1 MHYFCIPKTN
11 INLIYMD
18 AANTLESQINRS
30 DYKILI
36 VDDVVSNVLL
46 LKILLTNEKF
56 QVCTANCGNMCIEQA
71 RAEKPDLILLDV
83 MMPDISG
90 FDTAV
95 ILKKDPELKDIPIIF
110 LTALNSPA
118 DLVKGF
124 QVGANDFLSKPF
136 NKEELVVRVMHQI
149 ALVAAKRLIEKQ
161 NRELLA
167 TINNRDKMYSV
178 IAHDLRSPMASIRMV
193 LNLAVAAI
201 SPDVVGQEI
210 FELIDKANK
219 ESEDVHDLLDNLLKW
234 TKSQTGRLNVVY
246 QDIDLDDVQCISKS
260 FPGFIDVIN
269 NELAPSKMQSIYRGD
284 VLKLRI
290 YGQSHSKRI
299 GVYIEGL
306 PDSVRLDEEYTA
318 GIMARRAPGKNKW
331 STSRV
336 EADEVHFEK
345 IRKMVHGYI
354 INTNTKPKDY
364 ESLLNKPRPS
374 HADYTARFLYGDDA
388 ARSGGGI
395 FSGRMTAPLCIAG
408 SIAKCELEKR
418 GIKIYSHLL
427 QIGEASDVGY
437 YEGFTQDEI
446 SKVQKK
452 ELPVIDDEAGKLMI
466 QVIDAARKDCDSVGG
481 VIETVVYGMP
491 AGIGGPLFDGIE
503 GKLAQIIYA
512 VPAVKGVEFGYG
524 FESSYLR
531 GSENNDPF
539 EYDKDGKVVLKT
551 NKCGGILGG
560 ISVGGDCAPIVFSTA
575 VKPTPSIGKKQQTV
589 DLAEHK
595 NTEIIIEGRH
605 DPCIAPRAVPVIEC
619 AAAVAIYDMILA
631 KEKEN

>member
-1 MHYFCIPKTN
+1 
-11 INLIYMD
+11 MD

-210 FELIDKANK
+210 FDLIDKANK

-234 TKSQTGRLNVVY
+234 TKSQTGRLSVVM
-246 QDIDLDDVQCISKS
+246 QDLDLNDIIPGVVDIFEMIAATKKIKLSYTGGSTIVRADNDMLKTIVRNFMSNAVKFSPEDSSIEITVTSDADFAKISVRDH
-260 FPGFIDVIN
+260 GVGIAADR
-269 NELAPSKMQSIYRGD
+269 LGSIFHKGETTYGTGGEEGSGLGLQLCQDFARKIGGD
-284 VLKLRI
+284 VMVESVEGEGSTFSVFVPLK
-290 YGQSHSKRI
+290 
-299 GVYIEGL
+299 
-306 PDSVRLDEEYTA
+306 
-318 GIMARRAPGKNKW
+318 
-331 STSRV
+331 
-336 EADEVHFEK
+336 
-345 IRKMVHGYI
+345 
-354 INTNTKPKDY
+354 KD
-364 ESLLNKPRPS
+364 N
-374 HADYTARFLYGDDA
+374 
-388 ARSGGGI
+388 
-395 FSGRMTAPLCIAG
+395 
-408 SIAKCELEKR
+408 
-418 GIKIYSHLL
+418 
-427 QIGEASDVGY
+427 
-437 YEGFTQDEI
+437 
-446 SKVQKK
+446 
-452 ELPVIDDEAGKLMI
+452 
-466 QVIDAARKDCDSVGG
+466 
-481 VIETVVYGMP
+481 
-491 AGIGGPLFDGIE
+491 
-503 GKLAQIIYA
+503 
-512 VPAVKGVEFGYG
+512 
-524 FESSYLR
+524 
-531 GSENNDPF
+531 
-539 EYDKDGKVVLKT
+539 
-551 NKCGGILGG
+551 
-560 ISVGGDCAPIVFSTA
+560 
-575 VKPTPSIGKKQQTV
+575 
-589 DLAEHK
+589 
-595 NTEIIIEGRH
+595 
-605 DPCIAPRAVPVIEC
+605 
-619 AAAVAIYDMILA
+619 
-631 KEKEN
+631 

>member
-1 MHYFCIPKTN
+1 
-11 INLIYMD
+11 MD

-193 LNLAVAAI
+193 LNLVVAAI

-210 FELIDKANK
+210 FDLVDKANK

-234 TKSQTGRLNVVY
+234 TKSQTGRLTVVM
-246 QDIDLDDVQCISKS
+246 QDLDLNDII
-260 FPGFIDVIN
+260 PGVVDIFEMIAANKKIKLSYTGSSTIVRADN
-269 NELAPSKMQSIYRGD
+269 DM
-284 VLKLRI
+284 LKTI
-290 YGQSHSKRI
+290 
-299 GVYIEGL
+299 
-306 PDSVRLDEEYTA
+306 VRNFMSNAVKFSPE
-318 GIMARRAPGKNKW
+318 N
-331 STSRV
+331 ST
-336 EADEVHFEK
+336 
-345 IRKMVHGYI
+345 I
-354 INTNTKPKDY
+354 
-364 ESLLNKPRPS
+364 
-374 HADYTARFLYGDDA
+374 
-388 ARSGGGI
+388 
-395 FSGRMTAPLCIAG
+395 
-408 SIAKCELEKR
+408 
-418 GIKIYSHLL
+418 
-427 QIGEASDVGY
+427 
-437 YEGFTQDEI
+437 EI
-446 SKVQKK
+446 SVTSDADFAKISIRDHGVGIAADR
-452 ELPVIDDEAGKLMI
+452 IDSIFHKGETTYGT
-466 QVIDAARKDCDSVGG
+466 GG
-481 VIETVVYGMP
+481 EEGSGLGLQLCQDF
-491 AGIGGPLFDGIE
+491 AHKIGGEVMVQSVEGEGSTFSVLVPL
-503 GKLAQIIYA
+503 K
-512 VPAVKGVEFGYG
+512 
-524 FESSYLR
+524 
-531 GSENNDPF
+531 
-539 EYDKDGKVVLKT
+539 KD
-551 NKCGGILGG
+551 
-560 ISVGGDCAPIVFSTA
+560 
-575 VKPTPSIGKKQQTV
+575 
-589 DLAEHK
+589 
-595 NTEIIIEGRH
+595 
-605 DPCIAPRAVPVIEC
+605 
-619 AAAVAIYDMILA
+619 
-631 KEKEN
+631 